1 MKKLLL
7 TLLIVSIATISKG
20 SKNDVSKT
28 LTKYFVKANPL
39 VSDTSKIGAQI
50 PVIAILAI
58 PENLTNVSRYQ
69 QLRASG
75 VTMSY
80 YHFSSADAMQA
91 ALDVGQQVGLKLFV
105 SCPEIISDPEKT
117 VRRFMNHP
125 ALAGYFL
132 SDEPSRNAF
141 PQLGELVKKIRAI
154 DNKHICYINLFPNYQ
169 LEKYLGTRT
178 YDEYLGN
185 FIKEVP
191 TQIISFDNY
200 PITGS
205 TRKSVRP
212 SFYQNLETIAKASQ
226 RSGRPFWAFA
236 LSVAQPPYPV
246 PTLGALKLQVYSNL
260 AYGAQGIQYFTY
272 WTPSTPQFHTAA
284 IGTDGRQTEVYQS
297 LQQLNKEIKGLS
309 GVFLGA
315 KVVSVNHT
323 GDAAPMG
330 TRRLIKLPKAIAS
343 LKTDGLG
350 AVVSVMINKG
360 KSYLVIVNHD
370 FTTSMNLSVKCMPGV
385 SRVQKDGSSVRQNSN
400 INKVIVEPGDVAIY
414 SWPYSMN

>member
-7 TLLIVSIATISKG
+7 ALLIVSIATISKG
-20 SKNDVSKT
+20 SKKDTQETLGKYAVS
-28 LTKYFVKANPL
+28 ANSI
-39 VSDTSKIGAQI
+39 VADTSKNGPQI

-132 SDEPSRNAF
+132 SDEPSRKDF
-141 PQLGELVKKIRAI
+141 LQVGKLVKRIRAI
-154 DNKHICYINLFPNYQ
+154 DNKHICYVNLFPNYQ
-169 LEKYLGTRT
+169 VEKYLGAST
-178 YDEYLGN
+178 YNEYLDS

-191 TQIISFDNY
+191 TQIISFDHY

-205 TRKSVRP
+205 TRQSVRP

-236 LSVAQPPYPV
+236 LSVGQPPYPV

-272 WTPSTPQFHTAA
+272 WTPSTPQFRTAA

-323 GDAAPMG
+323 GDVTPRGA
-330 TRRLIKLPKAIAS
+330 RRLIKLPKPIAL

-350 AVVSVMINKG
+350 AVVSVMKNKA

-370 FTTSMNLSVKCMPGV
+370 FTTPMTVSIKCKPGV

-400 INKVIVEPGDVAIY
+400 INKVMVDPGDVAIY